1 MILQHWTK
9 NIKRENPRTGQV
21 GRQRERANQENRRRG
36 VTRSKDPE
44 CNNDLMEVE
53 HCIQLKKTVSGY
65 TGFVEKKPGQSCSR
79 ATTSNRAG
87 SSSFAASDKNE
98 KCHSSPQVKKKYY

>member
-9 NIKRENPRTGQV
+9 KRENPRTEQV
-21 GRQRERANQENRRRG
+21 GQQRERANQENRRRG
-36 VTRSKDPE
+36 
-44 CNNDLMEVE
+44 
-53 HCIQLKKTVSGY
+53 HCIQLKETVSGY

-79 ATTSNRAG
+79 AMTSNRAG

-98 KCHSSPQVKKKYY
+98 NAAPLHKIKKKIYY